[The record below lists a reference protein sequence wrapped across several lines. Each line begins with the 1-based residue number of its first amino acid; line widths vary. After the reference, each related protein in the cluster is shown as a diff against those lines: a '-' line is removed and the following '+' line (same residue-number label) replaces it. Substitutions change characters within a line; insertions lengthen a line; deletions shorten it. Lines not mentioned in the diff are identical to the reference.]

1 MSEQMKTYRGSCHC
15 GAVTFEARTTLTS
28 SLRCNCS
35 LCRRKGAVMASV
47 EPQDFKLLSG
57 EEQLTLYQFNTRTA
71 KHYFCKVCGI
81 YTFHRPRSNPNIY
94 RVNVGCLDDV
104 DPLALEVKLNDGAK
118 LSTVTP

>member
-1 MSEQMKTYRGSCHC
+1 MATYHGSCHC
-15 GAVTFEARTTLTS
+15 GAVTFEARTTLTA